1 MSNYQPHLC
10 VTDAEGR
17 RFHITPDGHSRING
31 TSRSVHKGGVLT
43 CPDGLL
49 ADSPTAFPPI
59 RFGEPTAP
67 RVTGDDLVLL
77 TWDQLQRLIG
87 QGR

>member
-1 MSNYQPHLC
+1 MSVITEIAPQ
-10 VTDAEGR
+10 VT
-17 RFHITPDGHSRING
+17 
-31 TSRSVHKGGVLT
+31 V
-43 CPDGLL
+43 PDGLL

>member
-1 MSNYQPHLC
+1 M
-10 VTDAEGR
+10 
-17 RFHITPDGHSRING
+17 
-31 TSRSVHKGGVLT
+31 LT
-43 CPDGLL
+43 CPDGLP

-59 RFGEPTAP
+59 RFGELTAP